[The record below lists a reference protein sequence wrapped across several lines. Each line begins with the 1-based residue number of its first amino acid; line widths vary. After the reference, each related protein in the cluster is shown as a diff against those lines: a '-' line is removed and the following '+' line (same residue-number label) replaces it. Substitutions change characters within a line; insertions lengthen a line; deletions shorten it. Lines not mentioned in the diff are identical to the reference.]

1 MEEKMKQKNALR
13 GEKGYLQQLAE
24 YAVVEMSGGVSEMSG
39 MGLMIDTVQTGY
51 LGGADIIVNM
61 KNSHGHCWYEGQQ

>member
-1 MEEKMKQKNALR
+1 M
-13 GEKGYLQQLAE
+13 
-24 YAVVEMSGGVSEMSG
+24 EMSGGIAEMSG